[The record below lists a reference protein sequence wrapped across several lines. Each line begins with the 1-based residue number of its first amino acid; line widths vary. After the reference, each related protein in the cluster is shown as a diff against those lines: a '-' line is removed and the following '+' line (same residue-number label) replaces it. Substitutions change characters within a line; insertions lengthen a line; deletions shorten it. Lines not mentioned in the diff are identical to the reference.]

1 MKQGII
7 SKIIHQ
13 VGVYVIKEL
22 ILLDPDYIEITHY
35 IIINGRGVINN
46 SVMQREKGWCSG
58 VPTLYTNV
66 AQFQLL
72 EVKPYYGEY
81 CLLLTLSLGLK
92 GFTHGSL
99 SSKQTLLNSSAIR

>member
-1 MKQGII
+1 M
-7 SKIIHQ
+7 HQ

-22 ILLDPDYIEITHY
+22 ILLDQGYIEIAHN

-58 VPTLYTNV
+58 VPTLHTNV

-72 EVKPYYGEY
+72 EVKPYYGE
-81 CLLLTLSLGLK
+81 CICCWLSPLAWKVLLTVASPQNKLY
-92 GFTHGSL
+92 
-99 SSKQTLLNSSAIR
+99 

>member
-1 MKQGII
+1 
-7 SKIIHQ
+7 
-13 VGVYVIKEL
+13 
-22 ILLDPDYIEITHY
+22 
-35 IIINGRGVINN
+35 
-46 SVMQREKGWCSG
+46 MQREKGWCSG

-72 EVKPYYGEY
+72 EVKPYYGEC

-99 SSKQTLLNSSAIR
+99 SSKQTLLNSSAI